1 MDIQYLLFLQD
12 VREAISGVFNDFFLQ
27 ISDLSYGIFI
37 WTLASIM
44 FCAVDKKSGSF
55 QRSGENPGFFV

>member
-12 VREAISGVFNDFFLQ
+12 LRESMGGVLNNFFIQ

-37 WTLASIM
+37 WMLACVL
-44 FCAVDKKSGSF
+44 FWAVDKKAEVFCSLT
-55 QRSGENPGFFV
+55 